1 MLRRLHSEQ
10 PESFAFTPANYEWAQ
25 GQITKYPAGRQQS
38 AIIPL
43 LFRAQEQEGWLSRPA
58 IEHVADLLGMPYI
71 RALEVATFYFMF
83 QLAPVGSVAH
93 IQVCGTTSCMICG
106 AEDLMKVCKEKIA
119 ANPHEISADGK
130 LSWEEVECLGAC
142 TNAPMAAIGKDYFE
156 DLTTENFATLLD
168 ELRAGKTPVPGPRN
182 GRFSSEPQSGL
193 TSLKVDAPHTPHNG
207 TAQLSVDLQDGIK
220 RIDGTEVAF
229 RAPWTQGANHAA
241 AKGAENPNTAG
252 LGALAQDMTAANA
265 APKPAAKATP
275 KAAKPSKGASA
286 DATGVSVQEAQA
298 VSKAKPVS
306 KDEPKAAEA
315 VATDADKPA
324 TLSAARGGKA
334 DDLKL
339 IKGVGPKLEELLH
352 TLGFYHFDQIAAWN
366 ANELA
371 WVDQNLEGFKGRAS
385 RDEWIDQ
392 AQKLATGAETEFS
405 ARAKKDGIYND

>member
-1 MLRRLHSEQ
+1 
-10 PESFAFTPANYEWAQ
+10 
-25 GQITKYPAGRQQS
+25 
-38 AIIPL
+38 
-43 LFRAQEQEGWLSRPA
+43 
-58 IEHVADLLGMPYI
+58 
-71 RALEVATFYFMF
+71 
-83 QLAPVGSVAH
+83 
-93 IQVCGTTSCMICG
+93 
-106 AEDLMKVCKEKIA
+106 
-119 ANPHEISADGK
+119 
-130 LSWEEVECLGAC
+130 
-142 TNAPMAAIGKDYFE
+142 
-156 DLTTENFATLLD
+156 
-168 ELRAGKTPVPGPRN
+168 
-182 GRFSSEPQSGL
+182 
-193 TSLKVDAPHTPHNG
+193 
-207 TAQLSVDLQDGIK
+207 
-220 RIDGTEVAF
+220 
-229 RAPWTQGANHAA
+229 
-241 AKGAENPNTAG
+241 
-252 LGALAQDMTAANA
+252 MTAANA

-339 IKGVGPKLEELLH
+339 IKGVGPKLEELLY

-392 AQKLATGAETEFS
+392 AEKLATGAETEFS
-405 ARAKKDGIYND
+405 ARAKKKTGSITTKSTGR